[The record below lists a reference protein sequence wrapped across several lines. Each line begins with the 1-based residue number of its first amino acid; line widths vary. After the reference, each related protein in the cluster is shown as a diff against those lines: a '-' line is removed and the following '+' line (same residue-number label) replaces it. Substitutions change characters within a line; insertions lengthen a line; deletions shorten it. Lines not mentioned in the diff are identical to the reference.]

1 MICKNGNQRAVMAQ
15 RIVITGGATGIGFE
29 IAKQLASCSHD
40 LILLSRN
47 EQRLAKVSE
56 QLAQEHG
63 VKVDHYAYHLRD
75 ESHLQQTVEKINAH
89 DVFGLVNN
97 AAANFICPT
106 ENISA
111 NAHAIFDTV
120 AVGTFLL
127 SKMFGE
133 HWIKA
138 NKPGSILSI
147 SATYA
152 AGAGPYVVPSAMG
165 KAAVEA
171 MTRSL
176 AVGGRIGTLK
186 LMPFRRDC
194 FQPQVQLNSYCQMNR
209 WLMRS
214 GNTFQAGSLGDCQ
227 TWLSCTVL
235 LLESGE
241 YLTGEVIRRW
251 GIYHASGTGPFFDML
266 RKLPPEIWQLL
277 KKALSEL
284 VSG

>member
-1 MICKNGNQRAVMAQ
+1 MAQ

-63 VKVDHYAYHLRD
+63 VKVDHYACHLRD
-75 ESHLQQTVEKINAH
+75 ESHLQQTVEKINAEH

-111 NAHAIFDTV
+111 NGFHAIFDTV

-176 AVGGRIGTLK
+176 AVEWADRHIKVNAISPGLFPTPGSVK
-186 LMPFRRDC
+186 
-194 FQPQVQLNSYCQMNR
+194 QLLPNESMVDEVRQYIP
-209 WLMRS
+209 S
-214 GNTFQAGSLGDCQ
+214 GEFGQLPDLARLAQ
-227 TWLSCTVL
+227 FL

-241 YLTGEVIRRW
+241 YLTGEVIRLD
-251 GIYHASGTGPFFDML
+251 GGFYHASGAGPFFDML

-277 KKALSEL
+277 RKKP
-284 VSG
+284 